1 MNADQLLSLASFAV
15 ATSITPGP
23 NNLML
28 MMSGANFGLR
38 RTLPHWLG
46 VALGFTF
53 MIFAIGLGLA
63 ALLERSPTARI
74 ALQVC
79 GIGYMLWLAYRLAT
93 SHTLAKGQG
102 RSTPLTFF
110 EAAAFQW
117 ANPKAWAMAL
127 SAIGVYAASGASGQV
142 GLVATVFGLL
152 NFPCVGVWVGAGQKL
167 RGALQDERK
176 LRIFNGA
183 LAALLA
189 LSVASTVWGLWAG
202 L

>member
-1 MNADQLLSLASFAV
+1 MSADQLVSLASFAF

-46 VALGFTF
+46 VALGFVVMT
-53 MIFAIGLGLA
+53 FAIGLGLA
-63 ALLERSPTARI
+63 ALLERSPSLRF

-79 GIGYMLWLAYRLAT
+79 GIGYMLWLAYRLAS
-93 SHTLAKGQG
+93 SHTLAKGHG
-102 RSTPLTFF
+102 RAIPLTFLQ
-110 EAAAFQW
+110 AAAFQW

-127 SAIGVYAASGASGQV
+127 SAIGVYAASGSPAQV
-142 GLVATVFGLL
+142 ALVAVVFGLI
-152 NFPCVGVWVGAGQKL
+152 NFPCVGVWVSAGQKL

-176 LRIFNGA
+176 LRIFNGT
-183 LAALLA
+183 LAALLV
-189 LSVASTVWGLWAG
+189 LSVAPTVWGLWSG
-202 L
+202 